1 MIQVFEKT
9 VGKCKVC
16 KTPVS
21 GKNKIGDDLYCD
33 EDYEKEQEKPAN
45 KLIKLKAKRFKKMFR
60 N

>member
-21 GKNKIGDDLYCD
+21 GKNKIGDKLYCD
-33 EDYEKEQEKPAN
+33 DHYEKEQEKPAN
-45 KLIKLKAKRFKKMFR
+45 KLIKIKAERFKKLFG